1 MLIVSYE
8 IWFLIIEEY
17 LLDLNYMYLEIMK
30 NGDCFV

>member
-17 LLDLNYMYLEIMK
+17 LLDLNCLEFMK
-30 NGDCFV
+30 NGGYFV